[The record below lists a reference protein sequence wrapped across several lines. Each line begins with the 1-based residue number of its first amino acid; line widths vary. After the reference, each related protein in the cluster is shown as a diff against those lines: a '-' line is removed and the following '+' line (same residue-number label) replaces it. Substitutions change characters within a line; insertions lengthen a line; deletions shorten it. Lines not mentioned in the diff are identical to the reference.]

1 MKSREFNW
9 ELFTLRLS
17 QQALRRWKKVY
28 ANPERAARIENT
40 RLEKFTRGEP
50 FYAAW
55 KITRG
60 LGFNHSRNEF
70 DPITKF
76 TPFSIL
82 RHFFIFLATFFY
94 AFFLRHFDGEYAK
107 KVHARFGVLT
117 KNLFQL
123 TILETRW
130 PQFTK
135 FTR

>member
-9 ELFTLRLS
+9 ELFTLPLS

-60 LGFNHSRNEF
+60 LGYFNHSRNELTRL
-70 DPITKF
+70 P
-76 TPFSIL
+76 SL
-82 RHFFIFLATFFY
+82 RHFQFYAIFLYFSQLFFTPIFY
-94 AFFLRHFDGEYAK
+94 AILMENTPK
-107 KVHARFGVLT
+107 KS
-117 KNLFQL
+117 
-123 TILETRW
+123 TRGLG
-130 PQFTK
+130 F
-135 FTR
+135 